1 MNRGGRFA
9 LPGPI
14 GGPGSEHWLIKTG
27 ATLVTTPEDILENLQ
42 YGLHWLPTTAE
53 NSLYSL
59 NQDEAALPFLR
70 LWLTWGDEVTP
81 VDVVAERAGNTV
93 PAVVA
98 QLLGTGVSR
107 MDRSCTQAAICPIKE
122 TKPCSTY

>member
-1 MNRGGRFA
+1 MLVIEAALRSGSLVTRAARLNRADVFA

-14 GGPGSEHWLIKTG
+14 GSPGSEGTHWLIKQG

-59 NQDEAALPFLR
+59 NQDEAALPFP
-70 LWLTWGDEVTP
+70 E
-81 VDVVAERAGNTV
+81 
-93 PAVVA
+93 
-98 QLLGTGVSR
+98 LLG
-107 MDRSCTQAAICPIKE
+107 
-122 TKPCSTY
+122 